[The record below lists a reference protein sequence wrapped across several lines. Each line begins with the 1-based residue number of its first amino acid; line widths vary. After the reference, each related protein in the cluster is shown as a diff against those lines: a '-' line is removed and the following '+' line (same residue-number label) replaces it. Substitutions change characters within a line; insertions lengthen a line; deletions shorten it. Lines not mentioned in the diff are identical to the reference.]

1 MISVSG
7 KNWEEIKVSKR
18 IIEKLKIDLGFD
30 EILAKLIISRKF
42 NQTEIELTHTVVD
55 IFNPFLAS
63 SIALVS
69 PIPLDAPK
77 INAHLFIVI
86 TP

>member
-30 EILAKLIISRKF
+30 EILAKLIIARKF
-42 NQTEIELTHTVVD
+42 SQTEIELTHTAVN
-55 IFNPFLAS
+55 IFNPFPQPPQNLGA
-63 SIALVS
+63 
-69 PIPLDAPK
+69 
-77 INAHLFIVI
+77 
-86 TP
+86 